1 MEELTTNQ
9 RLLFTEIEHR
19 PFMTLFPSRKKL
31 IWFSYPLLKDETM
44 IKGDKLFIEPIL
56 NQKGDVTKFKSFIA
70 SVSV

>member
-9 RLLFTEIEHR
+9 RLLFTEIDHR

-31 IWFSYPLLKDETM
+31 IWYSYPLMKNETM
-44 IKGDKLFIEPIL
+44 IKGDKIFIEPIL
-56 NQKGDVTKFKSFIA
+56 DKNGDVQKFKSFIA